1 MYENDVF
8 FRSTR
13 KNKKW
18 MVEHNGKMV
27 HFGDSRY
34 LDFTQHGDLERRRL
48 FRIRNARWKDAPLY
62 SPASLSYF
70 LLW

>member
-1 MYENDVF
+1 MIYP
-8 FRSTR
+8 STR

-18 MVEHNGKMV
+18 MIEHDGKMV

-34 LDFTQHGDLERRRL
+34 EDFTQHGDLERRRL
-48 FRIRNARWKDAPLY
+48 FRLRNAKWEHAKPYTA
-62 SPASLSYF
+62 AHLSYH